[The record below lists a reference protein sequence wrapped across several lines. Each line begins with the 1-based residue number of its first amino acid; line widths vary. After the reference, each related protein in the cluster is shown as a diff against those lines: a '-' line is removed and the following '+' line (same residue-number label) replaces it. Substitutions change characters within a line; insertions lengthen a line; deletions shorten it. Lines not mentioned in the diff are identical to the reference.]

1 MSVNTTFLTPEL
13 YRYLQSVSFHETE
26 VQRSLRE
33 YNLTLSSN
41 MCISPEQGQFM
52 GLLIRLMQA
61 KKILEIG
68 TYTGYSSLA
77 MALNLPENGKII
89 CIDPAQEFTDIAQQ
103 YWKKADIAHK
113 ITLYSEKAKPVLKWL
128 IQDHQ
133 QNTFDLVFI
142 DADKQG
148 YDSYYEYALQLVR
161 PQGLIAID
169 NTLWKGQ
176 VLEKTDDSATLAI
189 QQLNQKIHQD
199 QRVMMNL
206 IPIGDGL
213 TLAMKK

>member
-1 MSVNTTFLTPEL
+1 M
-13 YRYLQSVSFHETE
+13 
-26 VQRSLRE
+26 
-33 YNLTLSSN
+33 
-41 MCISPEQGQFM
+41 
-52 GLLIRLMQA
+52 
-61 KKILEIG
+61 
-68 TYTGYSSLA
+68 
-77 MALNLPENGKII
+77 
-89 CIDPAQEFTDIAQQ
+89 
-103 YWKKADIAHK
+103 
-113 ITLYSEKAKPVLKWL
+113 KWL